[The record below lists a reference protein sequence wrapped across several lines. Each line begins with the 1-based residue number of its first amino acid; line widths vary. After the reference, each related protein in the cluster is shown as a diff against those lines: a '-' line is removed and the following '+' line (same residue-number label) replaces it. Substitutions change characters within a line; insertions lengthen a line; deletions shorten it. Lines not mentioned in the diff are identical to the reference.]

1 MGVVKV
7 TWPTLNFYRSWNISG
22 MAKDGNFTFFV
33 YCLQCF
39 DTVNWAAGRACK
51 KQRGG
56 VLAWLVVCSD
66 VQICIWPSRCHCHPL
81 SLASAKS
88 RLVLPF
94 WYRLTRV
101 VPDTGPLN
109 GCVCV
114 CVRACVRA
122 CVCVCGWPCK
132 VLAFRWVTVPLW
144 ARSPDSFL
152 YFGLRKLCHR
162 KTSVYWCDQQKSV
175 VDGQLVDYT
184 YDGRARRGWMRNAQ
198 VYYTL
203 VDCNPL
209 IPLLRSVLDLSYK
222 LFIHC
227 CAAVGMVLTNTSRRA
242 VHLKSFLLH
251 PLLHTM
257 SRMETAETSIV
268 RTRATE
274 KGKYIIDKYTYVST
288 WRTSYL
294 LDFSPG
300 LIRPLFSC

>member
-1 MGVVKV
+1 MWSTK
-7 TWPTLNFYRSWNISG
+7 
-22 MAKDGNFTFFV
+22 
-33 YCLQCF
+33 
-39 DTVNWAAGRACK
+39 
-51 KQRGG
+51 
-56 VLAWLVVCSD
+56 
-66 VQICIWPSRCHCHPL
+66 
-81 SLASAKS
+81 
-88 RLVLPF
+88 
-94 WYRLTRV
+94 
-101 VPDTGPLN
+101 
-109 GCVCV
+109 
-114 CVRACVRA
+114 
-122 CVCVCGWPCK
+122 
-132 VLAFRWVTVPLW
+132 
-144 ARSPDSFL
+144 
-152 YFGLRKLCHR
+152 
-162 KTSVYWCDQQKSV
+162 V

-227 CAAVGMVLTNTSRRA
+227 CAAVGTVLTDTSRRA

-257 SRMETAETSIV
+257 SRIETAETSIV
-268 RTRATE
+268 RT

-300 LIRPLFSC
+300 LIRPLLVKLVWIGFPFISVPHAALLSAVHWGINPSRLTKFYNRSS